1 MVFRDEVIRFRWD
14 HEDGTPHNEIRTLM
28 RRDTRELAVSLTAL
42 WGHRETLA
50 VFKARLEPSLGN
62 WIGQHSCLRLP
73 RLQNCE
79 KLVSVVSAM
88 TSTFIYYDSL
98 HTSGLLL
105 QKSEMKWRSNIVYLS
120 MKPYFL
126 ICFINIFIKLVS
138 NFPKI
143 QYVPYVQTFKL
154 WAFKDAN
161 VCSINTR
168 HEWNCSLD
176 LQTYFV
182 GLPNWT
188 YECALWMEL
197 VCM

>member
-1 MVFRDEVIRFRWD
+1 
-14 HEDGTPHNEIRTLM
+14 M
-28 RRDTRELAVSLTAL
+28 RRDTRGFAVSLTAL

-50 VFKARLEPSLGN
+50 VFKVRIEPSLGN
-62 WIGQHSCLRLP
+62 WIGQHSCVSLP

-79 KLVSVVSAM
+79 KLVSVVLAT
-88 TSTFIYYDSL
+88 TSTVIYHDSL
-98 HTSGLLL
+98 CMSGLLL
-105 QKSEMKWRSNIVYLS
+105 QRSETKWRSTIVYLS

-126 ICFINIFIKLVS
+126 IHFINIFIEVVS

-143 QYVPYVQTFKL
+143 QYVPYIQTFKL
-154 WAFKDAN
+154 WTFKDVN

-176 LQTYFV
+176 LQIYFV
-182 GLPNWT
+182 GLTNWT